1 MRALLSILIFGFSFG
16 LWAQNETHF
25 EKANALYNK
34 GQYAEAIEKYETIL
48 DNDQHSAEVYYNL
61 ANAHYKLNNIAP
73 SIFYYEKALQL
84 KPNDP
89 DIKNNR
95 AFAQK
100 MTVDGFVET
109 PQVGFS
115 KIINNTINLLS
126 FDNWAILAVASVIL
140 FVILYLSYY
149 FSYNTNKKR
158 LAFVLSL
165 LSVIVA
171 LIAVSMAFQR
181 YSLDK
186 KDQPAIVFAQESKI
200 KADPNTSSDEIIRV
214 HEGTKVQ
221 VLEAFNDWKKV
232 KVSNGSE
239 GWIPSEDIKLLNSF

>member
-1 MRALLSILIFGFSFG
+1 MRVLLSILIFGFSFG
-16 LWAQNETHF
+16 LWAQNETLF
-25 EKANALYNK
+25 EEGNALYNK

-48 DNDQHSAEVYYNL
+48 DNDQHSAELYYNL

-84 KPNDP
+84 KPNDA

-126 FDNWAILAVASVIL
+126 FDHWAILSVVGVIL
-140 FVILYLSYY
+140 FVILYLTYY

-165 LSVIVA
+165 LSVIIA
-171 LIAVSMAFQR
+171 LVAVSMAFQR
-181 YSLDK
+181 YGLDK
-186 KDQPAIVFAQESKI
+186 RDQPAIVFAQE
-200 KADPNTSSDEIIRV
+200 IRV
-214 HEGTKVQ
+214 KAEANKSSEEVFRLHEGTKVQ
-221 VLEAFNDWKKV
+221 VLEIYEDWRKIQLSDNSV
-232 KVSNGSE
+232 
-239 GWIPSEDIKLLNSF
+239 GWIPKEGIKLLNTF